1 MSVVE
6 VTRPDLNEGDNSNR
20 PAKQGI
26 NDPRMG
32 TSEPRMKCQV
42 GRALFR
48 HLSADSALSSSRVQV
63 LCTIVQDTLVTF
75 SYESQ
80 FLTLGI
86 LTWCA
91 QRQNAC

>member
-1 MSVVE
+1 MVE

-32 TSEPRMKCQV
+32 TNDRMLKCQV
-42 GRALFR
+42 GCAFFH
-48 HLSADSALSSSRVQV
+48 HLGVDSALSSSRVRV

-80 FLTLGI
+80 CSTLGI
-86 LTWCA
+86 
-91 QRQNAC
+91 